1 MKKMK
6 RFVIKI
12 GSNILATEKSGLNLD
27 TINSLSKDISH
38 VSSSGY
44 EVVVVSSGS
53 IAAGIKKL
61 GLKRR
66 PKDIRHKQAA
76 AAVGQSNLMWAYER
90 GFAKFGKKVAQVLL
104 TTEDFCDRKRYI
116 NAKNTLLTLLSYG
129 VIPIVNENDTV
140 STDEI
145 KFGDNDNL
153 ASFVSILVEADQCIM
168 LSDVEGLYSDDPR
181 LNRKAVMIDYVDEV
195 TPKIEKIAG
204 ESKTFIGTGGMYS
217 KVLAAKKATHHGI
230 GVHIISGKQSGLL
243 RALVN
248 GEKTGTYFEPKEKGL
263 SLKKSWIAYSSR
275 SKGSIVIDSGAV
287 KALSKMGKSL
297 LPSGI
302 VSVDGSFE
310 VGDAVYCV
318 DHEGKRIAKGLMN
331 YSSSDIKKIKGRKT
345 SEIEAILGYKYSD
358 EAIHRDNLVIL

>member
-1 MKKMK
+1 MK
-6 RFVIKI
+6 RVVIKI
-12 GSNILATEKSGLNLD
+12 GSNILATERSGLNLD
-27 TINSLSKDISH
+27 IIQALSKDISH
-38 VSSSGY
+38 IASSGY
-44 EVVVVSSGS
+44 EVVLVSSGS

-61 GLKRR
+61 GLTRR
-66 PKDIRHKQAA
+66 PTDIRHKQAA

-116 NAKNTLLTLLSYG
+116 NAKNTLLTLLSYD

-168 LSDVEGLYSDDPR
+168 LSDVEGLYDDDPR
-181 LNRKAVMIDYVDEV
+181 SNKNAVIIDYVDEI
-195 TPKIEKIAG
+195 TPKVEKMAG
-204 ESKTFIGTGGMYS
+204 ESKTFVGTGGMYS

-230 GVHIISGKQSGLL
+230 GVHIISGKKPGLL
-243 RALVN
+243 KGLID
-248 GEKTGTYFEPKEKGL
+248 GDKTGTYFEPKKQGL
-263 SLKKSWIAYSSR
+263 SHRKSWIAYSSR
-275 SKGSIVIDSGAV
+275 SKGSIGIDGGAV
-287 KALSKMGKSL
+287 KALRKMGKSL

-302 VSVDGSFE
+302 VSVDGYFE
-310 VGDAVYCV
+310 VGDAVYCL
-318 DHEGKRIAKGLMN
+318 DPEGKRVAKGLMN
-331 YSSSDIKKIKGRKT
+331 YSSSDIKKIKGHKT

-358 EAIHRDNLVIL
+358 EAIHRDNLDIL

>member
-1 MKKMK
+1 MK
-6 RFVIKI
+6 RLVIKI
-12 GSNILATEKSGLNLD
+12 GSNILATERSGLNLD
-27 TINSLSKDISH
+27 TIQALSKDISH
-38 VSSSGY
+38 IASSGY
-44 EVVVVSSGS
+44 EVVLVSSGS

-61 GLKRR
+61 GLTRR

-116 NAKNTLLTLLSYG
+116 NAKNTLLTLLSYD

-168 LSDVEGLYSDDPR
+168 LSDVKGLYDDDPR
-181 LNRKAVMIDYVDEV
+181 LNKNAVIIHHVDEI
-195 TPKIEKIAG
+195 TPDVEKMAG
-204 ESKTFIGTGGMYS
+204 ESKTLVGTGGMYS

-230 GVHIISGKQSGLL
+230 GVHIISGKKPGLL
-243 RALVN
+243 KGLIDGDKA
-248 GEKTGTYFEPKEKGL
+248 GTYFEPKKQGL
-263 SLKKSWIAYSSR
+263 SHRKSWIAYSSR
-275 SKGSIVIDSGAV
+275 SKGSIAIDSGAV
-287 KALSKMGKSL
+287 KALRKMGKSL

-302 VSVDGSFE
+302 VSVEGSFE
-310 VGDAVYCV
+310 VGDAVYCL
-318 DHEGKRIAKGLMN
+318 DPEGKRVAKGLMN
-331 YSSSDIKKIKGRKT
+331 YSSSDIKKIKGHKT